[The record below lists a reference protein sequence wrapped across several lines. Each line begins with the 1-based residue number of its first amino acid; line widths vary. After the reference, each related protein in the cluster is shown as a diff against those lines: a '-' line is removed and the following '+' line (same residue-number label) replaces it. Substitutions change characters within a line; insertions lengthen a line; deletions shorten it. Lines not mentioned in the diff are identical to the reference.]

1 VKYRLQQEDQ
11 HMRATRFS
19 SMTCGLILLA
29 TTAATVRVAAAQPSA
44 VLGAEEV
51 RATVETVDQQTR
63 HVLLRGPTGAL
74 LTVHVGPEVRNLP
87 QVKPGDQV
95 VIRYAQAVAARI
107 ARPGDPDPESTTTMA
122 GAAPGERPAGMVVD
136 RMRQRVTIE
145 GVNPASN
152 TVSFIGPDRVPRT
165 VAVRQPAMQDFL
177 RTLKVGDEVEV
188 TFTAAVAVS
197 VEPAT
202 R

>member
-1 VKYRLQQEDQ
+1 V
-11 HMRATRFS
+11 
-19 SMTCGLILLA
+19 
-29 TTAATVRVAAAQPSA
+29 AAQPS
-44 VLGAEEV
+44 VIVGAEEA

-63 HVLLRGPTGAL
+63 TVLLRGPTGAL
-74 LTVHVGPEVRNLP
+74 LTVHAGPEVRNLA
-87 QVKPGDQV
+87 QVRPGDQV

-107 ARPGDPDPESTTTMA
+107 ARPGDPDPESTTTMSR
-122 GAAPGERPAGMVVD
+122 AAPGDRPAGMVVD

-165 VAVRQPAMQDFL
+165 VAVREPAMQDFL
-177 RTLKVGDEVEV
+177 RTLKVGDEVDV
-188 TFTAAVAVS
+188 TFTEAAAIS
-197 VEPAT
+197 VEPAP